1 MSALVPI
8 ASTTHQPVRVGDGRN
23 LSDGTTQTLSTLF
36 THELLRPAA
45 SIRLVFANWYNTDG
59 DSLPG
64 TDPIRVSAE
73 VRAGGILPVTFDGR
87 DHIRIEPGATV
98 LSDPVPLD
106 PHGGAGADRMLLST
120 CTVVSVGPGGRFPLG
135 SSTDASSGEGVAAG
149 DLRGRP
155 VPTASAYGYGPWQ
168 VLAEAPE
175 ADSALLLVVGDSN
188 GVGFGDRRGGAEHFG
203 WVRRRFDG
211 RCDVMNI
218 SVSGARLENSMTAS
232 QLALRLAQVQWS
244 SPTTV
249 LTALGTND
257 IRCGVPGVAEVR
269 ERMLNHWG
277 VLATVA
283 PCLIATTVPPATTS
297 TDGWRTLEAQRLD
310 HGNDTRRII
319 NDWLRTVP
327 APLDAVFDLAAAVE
341 AEPGLWRP
349 GMTEDGVHPSPEGH
363 AAIAAAARDFSFE
376 DDDAAVRAVRG

>member
-36 THELLRPAA
+36 THELLRPAD

-64 TDPIRVSAE
+64 TDPIRVRAE

-87 DHIRIEPGATV
+87 DHVRIEPGETV

-106 PHGGAGADRMLLST
+106 PHGGVGTDRMRLST
-120 CTVVSVGPGGRFPLG
+120 CTVVSVARGGRFPLG
-135 SSTDASSGEGVAAG
+135 SSTDASSGEGVAVG
-149 DLRGRP
+149 DLRGRA
-155 VPTASAYGYGPWQ
+155 VPTASVYGYGPWQ
-168 VLAEAPE
+168 LLAEGPTAG
-175 ADSALLLVVGDSN
+175 SLLLVVGDSN

-211 RCDVMNI
+211 RSDVMNI
-218 SVSGARLENSMTAS
+218 SVSGARLENSMTPA

-244 SPTTV
+244 LPTTV
-249 LTALGTND
+249 ITALGTND
-257 IRCGVPGVAEVR
+257 IRCGGPGVEEVR

-283 PCLIATTVPPATTS
+283 PHLIATTVPPATTS
-297 TDGWRTLEAQRLD
+297 IDGWHTLEGQRLD
-310 HGNDTRRII
+310 HGNATRLII

-349 GMTEDGVHPSPEGH
+349 RLTEDGVHPSPEGH
-363 AAIAAAARDFSFE
+363 AAIAEAAREFVFE
-376 DDDAAVRAVRG
+376 AAGVEESRQLT